1 MKDPSSIQKPKTMGR
16 LLIVG
21 GVMVVSIVLLMLIP
35 SAVRS
40 SEDQQG
46 TQQGW
51 QTLYFEDFTL
61 GLGGEWEAI
70 DANGSTGGD
79 YTWGGDADYTYTSG
93 PYSVWATGGL
103 TDGVGL
109 VASDTYTYPDNADS
123 WLIYGPLEVSD
134 VFAVEASFDWWL
146 DSAPGDWLGWCL
158 TTEVGPNGANCDEVR
173 LSGPISTWISG
184 TVSMDVTYGVTTPVY
199 LAFHFTSNDDGQ
211 VGTGA
216 FVDNVRISGDYGYPY
231 FLAMAHRDPT
241 PTPTPTPTPAG
252 LNFYETFDNN
262 SNGWDRHQADCC
274 LSGCDSPGAHPAYKY
289 SLWFDGGRYH
299 IRIPLDCRAQTDPP
313 PENGDTRQ
321 IMPAVYAPGIRRPR
335 GNTCIQVRGL
345 LERWDQYGSF
355 WGLVFAGSADM
366 NTIYTLEVNNFGDW
380 AVIRRDGY
388 TFPGLNSA
396 DDLNIQT
403 RIVPYAGSGPR
414 YPADDFPA
422 ANTLRVRINEDSV
435 WLYINGE
442 LVKEFSD
449 SAISDLRY
457 VGVIGGVWE
466 MTPTQLGYKYFYVDE
481 GCDDYAP

>member
-1 MKDPSSIQKPKTMGR
+1 
-16 LLIVG
+16 
-21 GVMVVSIVLLMLIP
+21 
-35 SAVRS
+35 
-40 SEDQQG
+40 
-46 TQQGW
+46 
-51 QTLYFEDFTL
+51 
-61 GLGGEWEAI
+61 
-70 DANGSTGGD
+70 
-79 YTWGGDADYTYTSG
+79 
-93 PYSVWATGGL
+93 
-103 TDGVGL
+103 
-109 VASDTYTYPDNADS
+109 
-123 WLIYGPLEVSD
+123 
-134 VFAVEASFDWWL
+134 
-146 DSAPGDWLGWCL
+146 
-158 TTEVGPNGANCDEVR
+158 
-173 LSGPISTWISG
+173 
-184 TVSMDVTYGVTTPVY
+184 
-199 LAFHFTSNDDGQ
+199 
-211 VGTGA
+211 
-216 FVDNVRISGDYGYPY
+216 
-231 FLAMAHRDPT
+231 
-241 PTPTPTPTPAG
+241 
-252 LNFYETFDNN
+252 
-262 SNGWDRHQADCC
+262 
-274 LSGCDSPGAHPAYKY
+274 
-289 SLWFDGGRYH
+289 
-299 IRIPLDCRAQTDPP
+299 
-313 PENGDTRQ
+313 
-321 IMPAVYAPGIRRPR
+321 MPAVYAPGIRRPR